1 MAKNIPVTDDVYKQL
16 NEIREEYESFSSLIR
31 KILRIRSKL
40 SNLAGTS
47 TESIEEWLE
56 TQQLKEEGTKNES

>member
-16 NEIREEYESFSSLIR
+16 NEIREKYESFSSLIR
-31 KILRIRSKL
+31 KLLRIRSKL

-56 TQQLKEEGTKNES
+56 IQRLKEEGAKNGS